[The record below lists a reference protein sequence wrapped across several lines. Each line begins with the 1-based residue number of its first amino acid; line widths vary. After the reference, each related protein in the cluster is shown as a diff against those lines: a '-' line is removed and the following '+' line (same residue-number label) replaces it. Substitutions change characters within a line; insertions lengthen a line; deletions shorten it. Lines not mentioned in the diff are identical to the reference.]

1 MIPYKLGFRDI
12 SEIRMGSPFNRA
24 SVSLIGSFTPSL
36 EGYEF
41 QDIGLVFDSGQ
52 RCALCQW
59 DLVGNEP
66 RGKIWILDQENKR
79 VSISQLIDG
88 ACLSIEE
95 LNGEIIIKLWSFD
108 ASSKKG
114 ITKHLVIKA

>member
-1 MIPYKLGFRDI
+1 MIPYKISFSDI

-41 QDIGLVFDSGQ
+41 QDVGLVFDNGQ

-59 DLVGNEP
+59 VLVGNEP
-66 RGKIWILDQENKR
+66 RVKIWILDQESKG
-79 VSISQLIDG
+79 VSISQWIDG
-88 ACLSIEE
+88 AYRSVNKDLS
-95 LNGEIIIKLWSFD
+95 K
-108 ASSKKG
+108 
-114 ITKHLVIKA
+114 